1 MEGLVLQH
9 MDGCKVNTAYEA
21 FPIALEIV
29 RQHHDEPLRD
39 QVGREF
45 TELSDF
51 KILLSNPT
59 VDMIPR
65 YHLSTEA
72 ALVDYF
78 QREFLQPDGKF
89 RAALDRDS
97 QLEQVLNHVADAVG
111 PDGFATRRGLLVI
124 PHIPRPDGE
133 VAPLGLVSIRINPV
147 THAGSNQLN
156 YSYTWRTVETLVGL
170 PYSLYGS
177 IKFGQYLT
185 TAIQQRV
192 GSPRQNVLRM
202 GELSY
207 IAHSLHMYLDQYAQN
222 VARLIV
228 NDATK

>member
-1 MEGLVLQH
+1 
-9 MDGCKVNTAYEA
+9 
-21 FPIALEIV
+21 
-29 RQHHDEPLRD
+29 
-39 QVGREF
+39 
-45 TELSDF
+45 
-51 KILLSNPT
+51 
-59 VDMIPR
+59 
-65 YHLSTEA
+65 
-72 ALVDYF
+72 
-78 QREFLQPDGKF
+78 
-89 RAALDRDS
+89 
-97 QLEQVLNHVADAVG
+97 
-111 PDGFATRRGLLVI
+111 
-124 PHIPRPDGE
+124 